1 MCGIL
6 TSGSLVHVSLC
17 VVHVVGISFH
27 PQHESIEKAN
37 MAIERQRERERER
50 EKETEAKFGKKNQ

>member
-1 MCGIL
+1 
-6 TSGSLVHVSLC
+6 
-17 VVHVVGISFH
+17 VGISFH